1 MNNKFREMTI
11 KHKFREV
18 TVKHKPG
25 EVIIKHKSEEVTMKH
40 RIVPGYK
47 FENLLAICCRIL
59 IILSFLLTFL

>member
-1 MNNKFREMTI
+1 MKNKPE
-11 KHKFREV
+11 
-18 TVKHKPG
+18 
-25 EVIIKHKSEEVTMKH
+25 EVIIKRKSGEVTIKRKSGEVTIKRKSEEVTMKH